1 MKLTTSKEANINYLA
16 KIVKLEDHNF
26 RPHPNADRLQL
37 VHLCG
42 NIISTTIDAKPDIMY
57 IFL

>member
-16 KIVKLEDHNF
+16 KIIKLDEHNF

-37 VHLCG
+37 VMRKTCL
-42 NIISTTIDAKPDIMY
+42 I
-57 IFL
+57 